1 MQQEAVYFGEN
12 GIIKSAF
19 HKNKKNIDINEVDVE
34 EIVLSHK
41 KSYGKDSSKYF
52 IGYIHKFNAFSLLL
66 YVKLPEID
74 AYAKYFD
81 KNRKYMNLLA
91 NDEKILKKYSDIW
104 NEIKSLIKK

>member
-41 KSYGKDSSKYF
+41 KSYGKDSSK
-52 IGYIHKFNAFSLLL
+52 
-66 YVKLPEID
+66 
-74 AYAKYFD
+74 
-81 KNRKYMNLLA
+81 
-91 NDEKILKKYSDIW
+91 
-104 NEIKSLIKK
+104 